1 MIMVLYGTPS
11 HDHADHFAVRR
22 LLGSLHRTR
31 GRGRGIEQPAAPI
44 HFLPHCIQ
52 RYRRQGG
59 SEVCRSNTA
68 AESLMRSPC
77 VDTGMYETLIE
88 PRVFCPARP
97 PLSCGSRAGTTRR
110 AVEGQGRGRKY

>member
-11 HDHADHFAVRR
+11 HDHADHFSVRR

-52 RYRRQGG
+52 RYRRQG
-59 SEVCRSNTA
+59 VARCA
-68 AESLMRSPC
+68 AATPQQK
-77 VDTGMYETLIE
+77 V
-88 PRVFCPARP
+88 
-97 PLSCGSRAGTTRR
+97 SCGHHALIQ
-110 AVEGQGRGRKY
+110 VCMKL